1 MPISPDKIKFL
12 LILAKK
18 SRKITGKFF
27 PVVLYFTWKLEL
39 VSDIYNLRYLHKQ
52 KSLLFSWGLDTN
64 WKFMVILWTLNRG
77 LGLILLKKLD
87 YLLDICMLTQGCY
100 PLGTQPR
107 FWLFYL
113 HKNVITYLMSR
124 YWLRVVILGHSVEVL
139 ALFLLPCASFLSKYL
154 CLKVISLSTCNKP
167 SNFISI
173 FSESLAA
180 CCFVCFVML
189 L

>member
-27 PVVLYFTWKLEL
+27 PVVRYFTWKLEL

-100 PLGTQPR
+100 PLGTQSR
-107 FWLFYL
+107 FWPFFCCLVHPFFQ
-113 HKNVITYLMSR
+113 NTYVWKLSH
-124 YWLRVVILGHSVEVL
+124 WVL
-139 ALFLLPCASFLSKYL
+139 ATNLQISFPFFQRALPLAALSVSWCCYK
-154 CLKVISLSTCNKP
+154 S
-167 SNFISI
+167 FISADVLNYYI
-173 FSESLAA
+173 CVICSFHIL
-180 CCFVCFVML
+180 
-189 L
+189 